1 MRKGLTGWP
10 VDVQHAVMHAAAAA
24 TRAQRQFAAAEDD
37 EVMGQL
43 DPAQNEIV
51 HLTEAERTQF
61 VYALAPLVNEQ
72 RAMFG
77 DELFRYLE

>member
-1 MRKGLTGWP
+1 MRKALTGWP

-24 TRAQRQFAAAEDD
+24 TRAQRQFAAVEDD